1 LIQAAR
7 NGAAQLQ
14 SAPQHSLNGSQAEE
28 FETMSET
35 TRYTSENGA
44 VDWRG
49 LADEIFPVDALR
61 TSPTVSFLAVL
72 GNSV

>member
-1 LIQAAR
+1 
-7 NGAAQLQ
+7 
-14 SAPQHSLNGSQAEE
+14 
-28 FETMSET
+28 MSET

-61 TSPTVSFLAVL
+61 TSPTVNFLAVL
-72 GNSV
+72 STSV